1 MSFTSM
7 PSYVLFALGVLLVFN
22 IGVTWALARD
32 YGVTL
37 PQKLGQTLVI
47 WLLPVVGGVLI
58 LSLVG
63 SHHTR
68 AEMKSMVPFPFYLA
82 APKPY
87 EENKNRDNLGSGD
100 YPAERSDAEGVCGS
114 D

>member
-1 MSFTSM
+1 M
-7 PSYVLFALGVLLVFN
+7 PETGLPSLLLIALAVLGVFN
-22 IGVTWALARD
+22 LGVTWALIQD
-32 YGVTL
+32 HGVT
-37 PQKLGQTLVI
+37 PAQKFGQTLVI
-47 WLLPVVGGVLI
+47 WLLPVVGGILI

-68 AEMKSMVPFPFYLA
+68 AEMKEMVPFPFYLA
-82 APKPY
+82 AADAR

>member
-1 MSFTSM
+1 MSITNVH
-7 PSYVLFALGVLLVFN
+7 PSVLFGLVLLLLFN
-22 IGVTWALARD
+22 LGVTWALIRD
-32 YGVTL
+32 HGVTV
-37 PQKLGQTLVI
+37 PQKFGQTLII

-82 APKPY
+82 AAKPY
-87 EENKNRDNLGSGD
+87 QEHKHRDSVGSGD
-100 YPAERSDAEGVCGS
+100 YPAESSNAEGVCGS